1 MKKYFMKGTEDELQ
15 FGDMVELDLTEDMS
29 NGGIKHKHFECKF
42 VPELVS
48 ILLEEGVIEEV
59 DEEDEEDTMDEGC
72 PVMEELIKANEALE
86 LRVDHLEDVVKSL
99 KALITKVVA

>member
-15 FGDMVELDLTEDMS
+15 FGDMVELDLTEDMP

-42 VPELVS
+42 VPELIS

-59 DEEDEEDTMDEGC
+59 DEKDEEDTMDEGC